1 MSNSDSDV
9 GCAACVCPFSF
20 CALFLPQQLTCVC
33 VCVWADI
40 GGVAVLAMCIN
51 NSKSFMQ
58 ISVKQDRGGERKGSL
73 TVIAARCKSS
83 SQEQYLCVCVCVLF
97 FVFAFVPHFDYC
109 AFWRLSSS
117 AALHEATQLAQKAR
131 MTQKRLLKPTD
142 D

>member
-1 MSNSDSDV
+1 MH
-9 GCAACVCPFSF
+9 
-20 CALFLPQQLTCVC
+20 

-58 ISVKQDRGGERKGSL
+58 ISVKRGREGGESN
-73 TVIAARCKSS
+73 CNC
-83 SQEQYLCVCVCVLF
+83 SQVQKFKPGAIFVSVCVCCFLSFPVCLF
-97 FVFAFVPHFDYC
+97 FDYC